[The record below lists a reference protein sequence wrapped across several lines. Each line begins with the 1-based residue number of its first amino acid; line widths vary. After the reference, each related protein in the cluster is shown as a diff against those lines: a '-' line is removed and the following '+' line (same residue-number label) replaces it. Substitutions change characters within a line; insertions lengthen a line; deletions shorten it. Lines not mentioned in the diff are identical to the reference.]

1 MKIIITEDQYG
12 QLTNIIKRVISESNT
27 KDPKCKKGDCKNG
40 YGEYYENN
48 NDYYKGYYKNGEKDG
63 YGEQK
68 RSNGGPNDQSEYR
81 NVNGYLYKGKF
92 KNNDKNGYGTL
103 KLDTG
108 GVFKGNFRSG
118 AGEGYGVFTNR
129 YGRVFKGNWISAANF
144 TILKVASG
152 PENKQYGNMNLY
164 DLENVKKSSNL
175 DTKKCVQPP
184 SDIGWIKSKTDKN
197 YEYVNGGQEF
207 GFCWWTRNITNGK
220 VFNLSE
226 LAKTNPKIQ
235 QSINSLNKEYLGKYT
250 YI

>member
-1 MKIIITEDQYG
+1 VGVFIIMKKIIKLTES

-27 KDPKCKKGDCKNG
+27 KDPNCKKGDCKNG
-40 YGEYYENN
+40 YGEYYDNN
-48 NDYYKGYYKNGEKDG
+48 NDYYKGYYKNGGKDG

-68 RSNGGPNDQSEYR
+68 RSGN
-81 NVNGYLYKGKF
+81 LYKGNF
-92 KNNDKNGYGTL
+92 KNDDKNGYGTL
-103 KLDTG
+103 KLNTG

-144 TILKVASG
+144 TILKVASE
-152 PENKQYGNMNLY
+152 PENKQYGNMNIY

-184 SDIGWIKSKTDKN
+184 SDIIWIKSKTDKN

-235 QSINSLNKEYLGKYT
+235 QSINTLNKEYLGKYS
-250 YI
+250 I